1 MKKAIASTLALVL
14 LLTLCPAVFAADWS
28 LPDGVPM
35 YEPGCVMELDF
46 GTFTVLE
53 VGFAKE
59 IVYLTDQTAGDPPRQ
74 IAGAFMAGDG
84 SALLVLKG
92 RLCNYSDNA
101 VDTAKLEPTVWFGA
115 EDSKVL
121 HSFLSLALGQEDT
134 TVVKADAEQDI
145 LFAANVP
152 NTLYYGSMN
161 LLFSL
166 SGSSLGLDRYAL
178 KSYAELGFSG
188 GAGPLGNHIGV
199 LVEDATKPLSLGTS
213 PTVPSDTAPHIDELT
228 IEDAFMEYNP
238 DAGYAYKC
246 PLYVKMRFNIEIPPE
261 HPLIECLINIQPL
274 DRDGT
279 ALPTSGILSSD
290 VLSYHDLQAGQAAW
304 NTYDCAFNPE
314 KAELVRSFKLSSYVL
329 RMADTPSAN
338 LVVRGTFSDPI
349 ILSINDLMS
358 GESPWLKAEEKEP
371 AISIENVSVDYSETL
386 PDSILNSS
394 AFRSFSNAKKGL
406 ADSQVYA
413 VIRFKATNLSRQD
426 INLSDIRQF
435 VGALDFDDGFVYST
449 SGYDVSAFESENG
462 EISIHADNGRANSMM
477 LAPLT
482 AKEYTLY
489 LTCPK
494 VVRDQVG
501 KPLKIFF
508 TLGSDAE
515 ERYVFNIR

>member
-1 MKKAIASTLALVL
+1 MKNMLASILATVMLLVL
-14 LLTLCPAVFAADWS
+14 CPTALAADWS
-28 LPDGVPM
+28 LPEGVQM
-35 YEPGCVMELDF
+35 FEPGYMMELYF

-59 IVYLTDQTAGDPPRQ
+59 IIYLTDHTAGDPPEQ
-74 IAGAFMAGDG
+74 MAGSFMAGEG
-84 SALLVLKG
+84 SALLAVKG
-92 RLCNYSDNA
+92 QLHNLSDRP
-101 VDTAKLEPTVWFGA
+101 VDTKELKPTVWFGA
-115 EDSKVL
+115 EDSKLL
-121 HSFLSLALGQEDT
+121 HSFLSLAPGQADT
-134 TVVKADAEQDI
+134 TVVEAGAEQDI
-145 LFAANVP
+145 LFASTVP
-152 NTLYYGSMN
+152 NTLYFGSMN

-166 SGSSLGLDRYAL
+166 SGSTLGLDRSKL

-188 GAGPLGNHIGV
+188 GAGPLGKRIGV
-199 LVEDATKPLSLGTS
+199 QVEDIIALSSMNDVPKATE
-213 PTVPSDTAPHIDELT
+213 VNIPHVDELI
-228 IEDAFMEYNP
+228 IEDAYMEYDPNISSK
-238 DAGYAYKC
+238 YNY
-246 PLYVKMRFNIEIPPE
+246 PLYVKIRFDYEIPPE
-261 HPLIECLINIQPL
+261 HSLIECLINVQPL
-274 DRDGT
+274 DRDET

-290 VLSYHDLQAGQAAW
+290 VLSYHDLQAGQAVW

-314 KAELVRSFKLSSYVL
+314 KAELVRSFKLSSYVI

-358 GESPWLKAEEKEP
+358 GESPWLKAEEKELT
-371 AISIENVSVDYSETL
+371 ISIENVSVDFSETL

-413 VIRFKATNLSRQD
+413 VIRFKATNLSKQD
-426 INLSDIRQF
+426 IDLSDIKQF

-462 EISIHADNGRANSMM
+462 EISIHVDNGRANSMV

-482 AKEYTLY
+482 TKDYTLY

-494 VVRDQVG
+494 VVRDQTD
-501 KPLKIFF
+501 KPLKFFF
-508 TLGSDAE
+508 TLGRDAD
-515 ERYVFNIR
+515 ERYDFDLR